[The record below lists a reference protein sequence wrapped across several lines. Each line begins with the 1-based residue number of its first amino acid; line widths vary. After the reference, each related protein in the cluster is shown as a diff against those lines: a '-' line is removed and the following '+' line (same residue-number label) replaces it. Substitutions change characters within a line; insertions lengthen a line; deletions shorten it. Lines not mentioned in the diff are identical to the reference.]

1 MSQPLKIFMKESIC
15 PPTDVCVCSYLCSIT
30 ALIDCSIIQILRPI
44 KKKKIIQILLFSLVL
59 LYWLRTIMDIVHI
72 QVLIQKT
79 QKKSFNHH

>member
-44 KKKKIIQILLFSLVL
+44 KKKNHSNFAVLSCTSVLVKDN
-59 LYWLRTIMDIVHI
+59 YGYCAYS
-72 QVLIQKT
+72 
-79 QKKSFNHH
+79 SFDPKDTEKEF

>member
-15 PPTDVCVCSYLCSIT
+15 PPIDVCVCSYLCSIT
-30 ALIDCSIIQILRPI
+30 ALIDCS
-44 KKKKIIQILLFSLVL
+44 IIQILLFSLVL